1 MSRLTRR
8 GMHNGLA
15 GFWVKENDGSES
27 FISWQDDG
35 YDGIAK
41 IAHYEDLEEQ
51 GMLIVAKYAKGQTVY
66 SVDDETYEIQDYK
79 VENHE
84 VWSKVTT
91 DHRDSWNYL
100 DSFREDCPLVF
111 ATKEEAEAKV
121 VELKG
126 VHNE

>member
-1 MSRLTRR
+1 MSRLTKRNAD
-8 GMHNGLA
+8 GTAWYNHT
-15 GFWVKENDGSES
+15 VEKQISNDE
-27 FISWQDDG
+27 ILE
-35 YDGIAK
+35 K
-41 IAHYEDLEEQ
+41 LTHYEDLEEQ

-79 VENHE
+79 VEDHE

-100 DSFREDCPLVF
+100 ESFREDCPFVF

-126 VHNE
+126 VQNE